1 MSTHQFTPAVQ
12 SHLDA
17 ADRSF
22 AAGDILQG
30 SAELWQASLRALQ
43 MVADAHGWEC
53 QTEKDFYAV
62 VKRLAA
68 KTDDPYRLQA
78 GWGAPELFRA
88 NSVYD
93 FLEDADARVF
103 RKSVPVFIRNLL
115 ELGGVAD

>member
-1 MSTHQFTPAVQ
+1 MTTQQFTPAVQ
-12 SHLDA
+12 SCLDA

-22 AAGDILQG
+22 AAGDTLQG

-53 QTEKDFYAV
+53 QTEKDWNAIV
-62 VKRLAA
+62 NRLAV
-68 KTDDPYRLQA
+68 KLDDPYLLQA
-78 GWGAPELFRA
+78 GLGGPLIFKDNA
-88 NSVYD
+88 VYD